1 MKNNIAVIGLG
12 YVGLPLAIEASKA
25 GYYVIGIDKD
35 QNRVNQINLGISPI
49 EDVLNETVLENV
61 KRKGFFATSDIS
73 RISEA
78 SIIILCLPTPLTANR
93 KPDLSHLH
101 ESISGIRINANKGSL
116 IIVESTVAPGTT
128 RALYDQI
135 MEQNKRLLP
144 GDIDIAFSPERIDP
158 LNKKWKITNTPKLV
172 SGLTLNSKHRA
183 LDFYAKFVKTLVEC
197 DSLEIA
203 ETAKLL
209 ENSFRFINISFINEL
224 AMICQRL
231 NIDIHQVIS
240 AASSKPYGFMTFHPS
255 MGIGGH
261 CIPVDP
267 IYLADKAT
275 EIGTPSKFIA
285 LAEEINSS
293 IPYNYVKLA
302 EEKLGD
308 LQHKAII
315 VLGVS
320 YKPNVSDTRESP
332 AQNLIFGLRQ
342 KGAKVFWNDELV
354 SEWNGEKSVEIGD
367 HYDLAVL
374 TIHHDYMDLTK
385 LGNVPI
391 LTTRGIS

>member
-1 MKNNIAVIGLG
+1 
-12 YVGLPLAIEASKA
+12 
-25 GYYVIGIDKD
+25 
-35 QNRVNQINLGISPI
+35 
-49 EDVLNETVLENV
+49 
-61 KRKGFFATSDIS
+61 
-73 RISEA
+73 
-78 SIIILCLPTPLTANR
+78 
-93 KPDLSHLH
+93 LH
-101 ESISGIRINANKGSL
+101 DAISGIRFNAKKGSL
-116 IIVESTVAPGTT
+116 IIVESTVSPGTT
-128 RALYDQI
+128 RALYYQI
-135 MEQNKRLLP
+135 VEHNERLLP
-144 GDIDIAFSPERIDP
+144 EDIDIAFSPERIDP

-183 LDFYAKFVKTLVEC
+183 LDFYTKFVNTLVEC

-231 NIDIHQVIS
+231 NIDIHQVIG
-240 AASSKPYGFMTFHPS
+240 AASSKPYGFMAFYPS

-275 EIGTPSKFIA
+275 EVGTPSEFIA
-285 LAEEINSS
+285 VAEEINNS

-308 LQHKAII
+308 LQDKKII

-320 YKPNVSDTRESP
+320 YKPNVSDTREAP
-332 AQNLIFGLRQ
+332 AQKLIFGLRK

-354 SEWNGEKSVEIGD
+354 SEWNGEKSVQIGD
-367 HYDLAVL
+367 HFDLAVL

-391 LTTRGIS
+391 LSTKGIS